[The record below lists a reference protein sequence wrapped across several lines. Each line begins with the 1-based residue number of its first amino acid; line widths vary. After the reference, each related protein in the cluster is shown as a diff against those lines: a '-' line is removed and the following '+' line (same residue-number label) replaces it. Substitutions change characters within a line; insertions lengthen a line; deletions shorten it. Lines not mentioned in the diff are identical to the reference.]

1 MTLNVQTI
9 PYTFPGQ
16 IANPDTGTP
25 GVEVSEGSRDMPV
38 IVLVHG
44 TGGDVRDMTDPAN
57 APVAGVNYDYDGPL
71 PPTITVGWS
80 TYPGV
85 GVWSCCSLD
94 AKKPVMSWRDVL
106 NANGFATAA
115 YSQFDGGDG
124 FLAPPGTPPPLGP
137 VDELVSVMRAL
148 RGFFGEETR
157 FVLLAHSRGGLLVRK
172 FLRDHEALARSVD
185 TVITLHSPHTGSEL
199 ATTADAVASAVASLE
214 TQIGTLATDALGW
227 LLTIAQ
233 SDAYQEMAVGSPFLT
248 ALAAGEQALPWANYF
263 TFGGVSV
270 RLTRILSWVY
280 TLDSALP
287 QWHWPPFLH
296 RRMMAEVPGVSPVAN
311 TLPPTI
317 DELTEGRGDLLT
329 ADLRDRLPFAMH
341 QTNPINHGEALWH
354 PTIQAQVLNIL
365 GVKVPV
371 PPAGGVTSFWW

>member
-1 MTLNVQTI
+1 MSVNFQTI
-9 PYTFPGQ
+9 PYTFAGQ
-16 IANPDTGTP
+16 IPNPDTGQP
-25 GVEVSEGSRDMPV
+25 GVEVSDGSDEMPV
-38 IVLVHG
+38 IVLIHG

-57 APVAGVNYDYDGPL
+57 APVADVNYDYSGPF
-71 PPTITVGWS
+71 PPPVTVGWA

-94 AKKPVMSWRDVL
+94 AKKPVTSWREVL
-106 NANGFATAA
+106 SANGFATAA

-124 FLAPPGTPPPLGP
+124 FLAPAGSPPPLGP
-137 VDELVSVMRAL
+137 ADELVSVLRAL
-148 RGFFGEETR
+148 MGYFGEETR

-172 FLRDHEALARSVD
+172 FLRDHAGFARRIQA
-185 TVITLHSPHTGSEL
+185 VITLHSPHTGSDL
-199 ATTADAVASAVASLE
+199 ANAADDVTSAVTWLE
-214 TQIGTLATDALGW
+214 GQIGTLATDALGW
-227 LLTIAQ
+227 LLPIAQ

-248 ALAAGEQALPWANYF
+248 ALAAGEQPLPGIEYF

-287 QWHWPPFLH
+287 QLHWPPFLH
-296 RRMMAEVPGVSPVAN
+296 RRMVAEVPGISPVAI

-341 QTNPINHGEALWH
+341 QTNPINHAEALWH
-354 PTIQAQVLNIL
+354 PTIQAQVLRIL
-365 GVKVPV
+365 GVNVTV